1 MIPGIPYWRLSSF
14 YFFYFALVGTLSP
27 YLSLYLEDIG
37 LTAYAIGLVNGVL
50 IGTKIIA
57 PNVWGWLCDKT
68 GARLTII
75 SIGCVMASVFF
86 AGLFFWQSLAAILVI
101 TFFYSFFWNAVLSQ
115 FETITVQYLKKDSPR
130 YSQVRVWGSIGFTTA
145 VVLLGWLFDII
156 SIQYLIPI
164 AWVLLCLI
172 SISCFTLKEPAKKT
186 VQQTQ
191 GHWLKLLKKPE
202 VIAFFIAAF
211 LLQFSFGAYYSFFS
225 LHLESVG
232 YSRLMIGIVWAVGVL
247 AEVVLFL
254 YMPRIMRRYALS
266 QLLFWSLLL
275 TAIRW
280 LVIAFLSDNLG
291 ILFAVQLLHALSFGA
306 AHAACIEMIRQFFK
320 GSHAGQGQA
329 LYSSVTF
336 GLGGAM
342 GAISGGFLWDI
353 SGALL
358 YSVSALAAFIAALIV
373 YFFLRIPSN
382 KQHLMERI

>member
-1 MIPGIPYWRLSSF
+1 LIPGIPYWRLSSF

-145 VVLLGWLFDII
+145 VVLLGWF
-156 SIQYLIPI
+156 
-164 AWVLLCLI
+164 
-172 SISCFTLKEPAKKT
+172 
-186 VQQTQ
+186 
-191 GHWLKLLKKPE
+191 
-202 VIAFFIAAF
+202 
-211 LLQFSFGAYYSFFS
+211 
-225 LHLESVG
+225 
-232 YSRLMIGIVWAVGVL
+232 GIVWAVGVL